1 MIYGQDEPVLFPVAD
16 LYDSGM
22 MGAYLSAVKDQYQRG
37 LKDYDDFV
45 SKYGDFTSPIQK
57 DVEYWNNNTMGP
69 LADAVN
75 QMYANGID
83 PTRSPEARAVLSR
96 MMRNIPYAKLA
107 NIRQSAAAAN
117 EYLKNRG
124 TMAAKGLYNDD
135 YERWI
140 LTRNGMPDFE
150 HWDSSVN
157 GAWTRTSPNE
167 YQDLNTVTR
176 PWYDQMEKGY
186 LYSDADGY
194 EWWGNTSDDV
204 RKIAATHLP
213 DLTNEYWQYQK
224 DIARRMLGEGAT
236 DEQIQTQLEN
246 NIVAAASERYT
257 RPERRES
264 ADRKR
269 SRDYY
274 YDAMLDDHRTAN
286 DIRANAAKNADDY
299 KYDILKA
306 ADLNLDG
313 KIDDKE
319 RAVYEQ
325 AMKNAVIGTSSS
337 ASGGATAAAE
347 ALGTATQLSTQQ
359 ILQYA
364 TNKEDF
370 VNAYNIVANNAY
382 ARQKQLYNNLSAE
395 DKKVAVQYGKDY
407 RTLSNGNA
415 SEEEKEAAEKRLSGY
430 LTKKDPRF
438 VEWRNKFTSRME
450 NYSLP
455 GEAAWNKY
463 NTTEGVAGYKPQTPL
478 ELRSRSRAIF
488 ERNNEIVG
496 FTSEQKKEL
505 NKTLGYTNA
514 KDDKGNDTIQG
525 VMDKSRD
532 VQDITIA
539 SATGSRGYKYQ
550 SIPKQVSRIIA
561 GKKFK
566 VDSNT
571 IASRKYASA
580 SINKKRYNI
589 INESVVFD
597 DPDVVSQLNKIGENT
612 LKQYGIIKTETGN
625 AYIVPIST
633 KMSHGQ
639 GWADVDIQSVKR
651 RQGAGGA
658 AKMDATTQAR
668 EIQANIENR

>member
-75 QMYANGID
+75 QMYTAGID

-96 MMRNIPYAKLA
+96 MMRNVPYAKLA
-107 NIRQSAAAAN
+107 NIRQSAAIAS

-124 TMAAKGLYNDD
+124 SMAAKGLYNDD

-140 LTRNGMPDFE
+140 LKQNGMPDFE

-167 YQDLNTVTR
+167 YQDLNTVTK

-186 LYSDADGY
+186 LYTDNAGY
-194 EWWGNTSDDV
+194 EWWGNTPDDV

-213 DLTNEYWQYQK
+213 DLTNEYWQYQR

-236 DEQIQTQLEN
+236 PEQIQAQLEN
-246 NIVAAASERYT
+246 NIVAAASEKYT

-269 SRDYY
+269 ERDYY
-274 YDAMLDDHRTAN
+274 YDARLDDHRTTN
-286 DIRANAAKNADDY
+286 DIKAYRDKAAIDAEAAAK
-299 KYDILKA
+299 
-306 ADLNLDG
+306 
-313 KIDDKE
+313 
-319 RAVYEQ
+319 
-325 AMKNAVIGTSSS
+325 S
-337 ASGGATAAAE
+337 ASSEGSGSAASAAE
-347 ALGTATQLSTQQ
+347 AMGTATQLTTQQ

-364 TNKEDF
+364 NNKEDF
-370 VNAYNIVANNAY
+370 VSAYNTSADNAYKK
-382 ARQKQLYNNLSAE
+382 QKQLYNNLTDA
-395 DKKVAVQYGKDY
+395 DKKIAVQFGKDY
-407 RTLSNGNA
+407 RTLSDKNA
-415 SEEEKEAAEKRLSGY
+415 TAEQKQAAEKRIRAYSN
-430 LTKKDPRF
+430 KRDPRF
-438 VEWRNKFTSRME
+438 VEWRNQFIGRME
-450 NYSLP
+450 NYSTP
-455 GEAAWNKY
+455 AEAEWNKH
-463 NTTEGVAGYKPQTPL
+463 NTTEGLAGNKPQTSL
-478 ELRSRSRAIF
+478 ELRSRSRTIF

-505 NKTLGYTNA
+505 NKTLGYTTA
-514 KDDKGNDTIQG
+514 KDKDGNDIVQG
-525 VMDKSRD
+525 TMDKSRE
-532 VQDITIA
+532 VQDIVIA
-539 SATGSRGYKYQ
+539 SATGNRGYRYK
-550 SIPKQVSRIIA
+550 SVPKQVSRIIA

-566 VDSNT
+566 VDSDS
-571 IASRKYASA
+571 ISSRKYASA
-580 SINKKRYNI
+580 TINKKRYNI
-589 INESVVFD
+589 VNETVVFD
-597 DPDVVSQLNKIGENT
+597 DKNVVSQLDKIGENV
-612 LKQYGIIKTETGN
+612 LRQYGIVKEGES
-625 AYIVPIST
+625 YRVPIST
-633 KMSHGQ
+633 KTGHGQ
-639 GWADVDIQSVKR
+639 GWADQDIQSIKR

-658 AKMDATTQAR
+658 AKMDVTTQAQQ
-668 EIQANIENR
+668 IQANVENR

>member
-45 SKYGDFTSPIQK
+45 SKYGDFASPIQK

-107 NIRQSAAAAN
+107 NIRQSAAIAN

-124 TMAAKGLYNDD
+124 SMAAKGLYNDD

-140 LTRNGMPDFE
+140 LKQNGMPDFE

-167 YQDLNTVTR
+167 YQDLNTVTK

-186 LYSDADGY
+186 LYTDDAGY
-194 EWWGNTSDDV
+194 EWWGNTPDDV

-213 DLTNEYWQYQK
+213 DLTTEYWQYQR

-236 DEQIQTQLEN
+236 PEQIQAQLEN
-246 NIVAAASERYT
+246 NIVAAASEKYT
-257 RPERRES
+257 RPERREG
-264 ADRKR
+264 AERKR
-269 SRDYY
+269 ERDYY
-274 YDAMLDDHRTAN
+274 YDAMLDDRRTAN
-286 DIRANAAKNADDY
+286 DIKAAAAKNADDY
-299 KYDILKA
+299 RYDILKA

-313 KIDDKE
+313 KIDDSE
-319 RAVYEQ
+319 REAY
-325 AMKNAVIGTSSS
+325 KNAAAAAMSGTSSS
-337 ASGGATAAAE
+337 GSGSATSAAE
-347 ALGTATQLSTQQ
+347 AMGTATQLTTQQ

-364 TNKEDF
+364 NNKEDF
-370 VNAYNIVANNAY
+370 ISAYNTSADNAY
-382 ARQKQLYNNLSAE
+382 RKQKQLYNNLNDA
-395 DKKVAVQYGKDY
+395 DKKIAVQFGKDY
-407 RTLSNGNA
+407 RTLSDKNA
-415 SEEEKEAAEKRLSGY
+415 TAEQKQAAEKRIRAYSN
-430 LTKKDPRF
+430 KRDPRF
-438 VEWRNKFTSRME
+438 VEWRNQFISRME
-450 NYSLP
+450 NYSTP
-455 GEAAWNKY
+455 AEAEWNKH
-463 NTTEGVAGYKPQTPL
+463 NTTEGLAGNKPQTPL

-505 NKTLGYTNA
+505 NKTLGYTTA
-514 KDDKGNDTIQG
+514 KDEDGNDIVQG
-525 VMDKSRD
+525 TMDKSRE
-532 VQDITIA
+532 VQDIVIA
-539 SATGSRGYKYQ
+539 SATGNRSYRYK
-550 SIPKQVSRIIA
+550 SVPKQVSRIIA

-566 VDSNT
+566 VDSDS
-571 IASRKYASA
+571 ISSRKYASA
-580 SINKKRYNI
+580 TINKKRYNI
-589 INESVVFD
+589 VNETVVFD
-597 DPDVVSQLNKIGENT
+597 DKNVVSQLDKIGENV
-612 LKQYGIIKTETGN
+612 LRQYGIVKEGES
-625 AYIVPIST
+625 YRVPIST
-633 KMSHGQ
+633 KTGHGQ
-639 GWADVDIQSVKR
+639 GWADQDIQSIKR

-658 AKMDATTQAR
+658 AKMDVTTQAQQ
-668 EIQANIENR
+668 IQANIENR